1 MFHSLKALN
10 FNHITVNQFNTG
22 PVKPLDVCELVTDFM
37 IEGKVSF
44 KNKDGIN
51 KTISSLSVTTAL
63 TKKVNA
69 SQLTELLEMA
79 RKHHV
84 FDLTQLMRD
93 LLKEEA
99 AAQIQA
105 ALTA

>member
-22 PVKPLDVCELVTDFM
+22 PVKSLDVCELVTDFM
-37 IEGKVSF
+37 EEGRVSF
-44 KNKDGIN
+44 KNNEGAN
-51 KTISSLSVTTAL
+51 KTITSLSVNTAL

-69 SQLTELLEMA
+69 SQLTELLELA
-79 RKHHV
+79 RKHSV
-84 FDLTQLMRD
+84 FELTQVMRE